1 MNLQKIASHIGQLF
15 EEMDQARDRGIV
27 ETRRIIKSC
36 SLAIR
41 AVHREEFQE
50 AEQHLREA
58 RERLDQINV
67 SLRCYPEIFY
77 GGFVQDA
84 QKEYAEARITFNVV
98 LGKAIPT
105 PEDVGVDFA
114 PYLNG
119 MAEAVGEM
127 RRHILDQLR
136 KGSLEQSERV
146 LAVMDDIFYMLIGM
160 DYPDAI
166 TRGLRR
172 STDIAR
178 SCLEKTRGDLT
189 THWAGINLEREI
201 SGLRRGLNREADQL
215 LEAALR
221 P

>member
-1 MNLQKIASHIGQLF
+1 MSLQDIATNIGHLF
-15 EEMDQARDRGIV
+15 EEMDRARDAGIGEARKV
-27 ETRRIIKSC
+27 IKSC

-41 AVHREEFQE
+41 AVHREEFSE
-50 AEQHLREA
+50 ADNHLRDA
-58 RERLDQINV
+58 RERLDKV
-67 SLRCYPEIFY
+67 CSSLRAFPEIY
-77 GGFVQDA
+77 HGGFLQDA
-84 QKEYAEARITFNVV
+84 QKEYAEARVTFNVV
-98 LGKAIPT
+98 LGKPIPT
-105 PEDVGVDFA
+105 PEEIGVEYA
-114 PYLNG
+114 PFLNG

-146 LAVMDDIFYMLIGM
+146 LAVMDDIFYLLISM
-160 DYPDAI
+160 DFPDAI

-178 SCLEKTRGDLT
+178 GCLEKTRGDLT
-189 THWAGINLEREI
+189 THWAGVSLEREL

>member
-1 MNLQKIASHIGQLF
+1 MNLQEISAQIGHLF
-15 EEMDQARDRGIV
+15 EDMDRARDRGIT
-27 ETRRIIKSC
+27 ETRKIIKSC

-41 AVHREEFQE
+41 AVHREEFNE

-58 RERLDQINV
+58 RERLDSICE
-67 SLRCYPEIFY
+67 SLRAFPEIFH
-77 GGFVQDA
+77 GGFLQDA

-98 LGKAIPT
+98 LNKPIPT
-105 PEDVGVDFA
+105 PQEVGVEYA

-136 KGSLEQSERV
+136 KGSLEKSERV
-146 LAVMDDIFYMLIGM
+146 LAVMDDIFYLLISM
-160 DYPDAI
+160 DFPDAI

-178 SCLEKTRGDLT
+178 GCLEKTRGDLT
-189 THWAGINLEREI
+189 NHWAGVKFEREL
-201 SGLRRGLNREADQL
+201 SGLRRGLSREADQL
-215 LEAALR
+215 LQAALR